1 MAAGIA
7 EELMS
12 LIFDIFYP
20 MYLIRLPDSN
30 KTIVC
35 ITGTR

>member
-7 EELMS
+7 EEWMS
-12 LIFDIFYP
+12 LIFDIIYP
-20 MYLIRLPDSN
+20 MNLIRLPDNN

>member
-1 MAAGIA
+1 MTAGIA

-20 MYLIRLPDSN
+20 MYLIRLTDSN
-30 KTIVC
+30 KNIVC

>member
-1 MAAGIA
+1 MTAGIA

-20 MYLIRLPDSN
+20 MNLIRLPDSN
-30 KTIVC
+30 KNIVC